1 MVNRVKK
8 ISVETAIKI
17 LTEQNFDV
25 TIEDARI
32 ILNFLYEL
40 TELAM
45 TQISR
50 EESLSKS
57 DK

>member
-1 MVNRVKK
+1 VKK
-8 ISVETAIKI
+8 ISVETAVKI
-17 LTEQNFDV
+17 LTEQNFEV

-32 ILNFLYEL
+32 ILDFLYEL

-45 TQISR
+45 TQASR
-50 EESLSKS
+50 EETTLRS

>member
-1 MVNRVKK
+1 MIHLVKK
-8 ISVETAIKI
+8 ISVETAVKI
-17 LTEQNFDV
+17 LTEQNFEV

-32 ILNFLYEL
+32 ILDFLYEL

-45 TQISR
+45 TQASR
-50 EESLSKS
+50 EETTLRS

>member
-1 MVNRVKK
+1 MVHHVKK
-8 ISVETAIKI
+8 ISVETAVKI
-17 LTEQNFDV
+17 LTEQNFEI

-45 TQISR
+45 IQISR

-57 DK
+57 DE